1 PSDLGSI
8 ETEPTM
14 SPQST
19 EPPIAV
25 LSKVLKRRGATL
37 ALNGLDLAIRP
48 GQCVALLGPNGAG
61 KSTTVALLTGRLRPD
76 AGEAFLF
83 AGDPRTLASRGRLG
97 VMLQRAGLPGALSVR
112 EQIDLFRG
120 YYRKPRPLDEVVRL
134 AGLEGLEKRRCGAL
148 SGGQQRRV
156 QFALAIAGRPDF
168 LVLDEPTTGMDSDA
182 RRALWSA
189 VRAEIARGCAVLL
202 TTHHLDEA
210 EALADRIV
218 VIDHGQVIADGTPE
232 AIKSRVSGVAIR
244 CRTRLSDTELASL
257 ARVTGV
263 SRDGGKVTLLTTS
276 APATLRELLARDEA
290 VDDLTVSGASLEDAV
305 GRLVQAGQAAALQ
318 RETKV
323 A

>member
-1 PSDLGSI
+1 
-8 ETEPTM
+8 M
-14 SPQST
+14 SPQSPQ
-19 EPPIAV
+19 PPIAI

-61 KSTTVALLTGRLRPD
+61 KSTSVALLTGRLRPD

-83 AGDPRTLASRGRLG
+83 GGNPRTLAGRGRMG
-97 VMLQRAGLPGALSVR
+97 VMLQTAGLPNTLSVR

-120 YYRKPRPLDEVVRL
+120 YYRKPRPLEEIVEL
-134 AGLEGLEKRRCGAL
+134 AGLEGLERRRCGAL

-168 LVLDEPTTGMDSDA
+168 LVLDEPTTGMDIDA

-189 VRAEIARGCAVLL
+189 VRSEIGRGAAVLL

-218 VIDHGQVIADGTPE
+218 VIDHGQIIADGTPE
-232 AIKSRVSGVAIR
+232 AIKARVSGVAIR
-244 CRTRLSDTELASL
+244 CRTRLSDAELASL
-257 ARVTGV
+257 ARVTGL

-276 APATLRELLARDEA
+276 APATLRELLARDET

-305 GRLVQAGQAAALQ
+305 TRLVQAGQAAAHQ
-318 RETKV
+318 RQPEV

>member
-1 PSDLGSI
+1 
-8 ETEPTM
+8 M
-14 SPQST
+14 SAT
-19 EPPIAV
+19 HHPPIAL
-25 LSKVLKRRGATL
+25 LSQVVKRRGATL
-37 ALNGLDLAIRP
+37 ALNGLDLVIRP
-48 GQCVALLGPNGAG
+48 GQCLALLGPNGAG
-61 KSTTVALLTGRLRPD
+61 KSTSVALLTGRLRPD

-83 AGDPRTLASRGRLG
+83 GGDPRALTGRGRMG
-97 VMLQRAGLPGALSVR
+97 VMLQTAGLPNTLTVR
-112 EQIDLFRG
+112 EQIELFRG
-120 YYRKPRPLDEVVRL
+120 YYRQPHPLDEIVQL
-134 AGLEGLEKRRCGAL
+134 AGLEGLERRRCGAL

-168 LVLDEPTTGMDSDA
+168 LVLDEPTTGMDIDA

-189 VRAEIARGCAVLL
+189 VRSEIARGCAVLL

-218 VIDHGQVIADGTPE
+218 VIDHGQIIADGTPE
-232 AIKSRVSGVAIR
+232 AIKARVSGVAIR
-244 CRTRLSDTELASL
+244 CRTRLSDAELAML

-276 APATLRELLARDEA
+276 APATLRELLARDET

-305 GRLVQAGQAAALQ
+305 TRLVEAGQSASQ
-318 RETKV
+318 QPQSKV